1 MGKCSSRAYP
11 RLQALALPLPKDKQ
25 RKACPR
31 RAIFINTHYGA
42 VIPDYY
48 IRKERAPSWGVHLI
62 IYIKGLVAAG
72 RYKINPRRRFC
83 CITAVGR
90 IKFAKFEA
98 TDSNVRKRP
107 LRLAV
112 QMAWVSFHRC
122 KF

>member
-1 MGKCSSRAYP
+1 METKKTWENAPPVLIP
-11 RLQALALPLPKDKQ
+11 RYQALALPLNEDKQ

-48 IRKERAPSWGVHLI
+48 IHKQRAPSWGVHLI

-83 CITAVGR
+83 CITAALSFKVAR
-90 IKFAKFEA
+90 FDL

-107 LRLAV
+107 SRLAV
-112 QMAWVSFHRC
+112 QMA
-122 KF
+122 